1 MNILLDNL
9 PEYIDVNGKRYFADT
24 DFRTMII
31 LEKII
36 NDKTID
42 NATRVRNVLDLVLT
56 DEQPAGIDLA
66 VEEILFLYSCG
77 ERSQRKSKPPTNG
90 DVVLKPKMIYDYD
103 HDAPYI
109 YAAFL
114 SQYGIELNEVQFLHW
129 WKFQALFRSLDD
141 DCKIAQIMGYR
152 AADLNKIKD
161 KNERSRIAKLKRIY
175 AIPEEYTFED
185 KVAMAGMAFR

>member
-1 MNILLDNL
+1 MNILLDDL
-9 PEYIDVNGKRYFADT
+9 PEYITVKGKQYFADT

-31 LEKII
+31 LEKVI
-36 NDKTID
+36 NDKSID
-42 NATRVRNVLDLVLT
+42 NATRVRNTIDLILT
-56 DEQPAGIDLA
+56 EEQPVEIDLA
-66 VEEILFLYSCG
+66 IDEILFLYSCG
-77 ERSQRKSKPPTNG
+77 KRNKGVKMRPKNG
-90 DVVLKPKMIYDYD
+90 DVELKPKQIFDYE

-114 SQYGIELNEVQFLHW
+114 SQYRIDLNEIQFLHW

-141 DCKIAQIMGYR
+141 DCKIAQIMSYR
-152 AADLNKIKD
+152 AADLDKIKD

-175 AIPEEYTFED
+175 ALTDGYTVEE